1 MNTTKA
7 LGDRG
12 EAAAAQYLR
21 KRGCQ
26 LLASQWRC
34 RYGELDLVARD
45 RDGTICFVEVK
56 LRSGS
61 FAGLP
66 REAVDRRKRN
76 GSGPQRPAISVSTT
90 WTLPPGSMW
99 RRFIRMGFT
108 APSGWNIWKMRFEK
122 QSEGESDMKY
132 YSTRD
137 AAVRMD
143 AAEAIKMG
151 LSRDGGLLT
160 PCEIPQ
166 IDRAF
171 LESLVNVRYQERAA
185 KVMGLYLTDY
195 TYEELSGFA
204 ENAYGPEKF
213 DCDAVA
219 PVRTVDETT
228 HCLELWH
235 GPTSAFKD
243 MALQMLPQL
252 LSAALRKTGE
262 SKTVCILV
270 ATSGDTGKAAM
281 EGFADVPQTKILVF
295 YPKDGVSKVQE
306 TQMVTQDGA
315 NVGVCAVEGNFDD
328 AQAGVKRIFS
338 DEAIRA
344 TLADRGYFLSSA
356 NSINWGRIL
365 PQVVYYISAYCD
377 LVRDGKLS
385 MGDKVNFCVPTGNFG
400 DILAAYY
407 AKRMGLPVG
416 KLICASNCNDVLTDF
431 LRTGVYDK
439 NRPFHT
445 TMSPSM
451 DILVSSNLERLL
463 FDLSGENDAE
473 VKGYMDAL
481 AKTGKY
487 EVSDAIKAALA
498 DQFWGGFC
506 GEAGTSAAIAKY
518 YKENGYLIDTHTAV
532 AANVMEQYRKATGD
546 KTVTVFVSTASPYKF
561 CDHVLRAIGET
572 PAGDGV
578 ELLDQLHETTGTAIP
593 RRLAA
598 LKGKAR
604 RFDLTCEKP
613 GMDSVV
619 LEFLK

>member
-1 MNTTKA
+1 
-7 LGDRG
+7 
-12 EAAAAQYLR
+12 
-21 KRGCQ
+21 
-26 LLASQWRC
+26 
-34 RYGELDLVARD
+34 
-45 RDGTICFVEVK
+45 
-56 LRSGS
+56 
-61 FAGLP
+61 
-66 REAVDRRKRN
+66 
-76 GSGPQRPAISVSTT
+76 
-90 WTLPPGSMW
+90 
-99 RRFIRMGFT
+99 MGFT

-160 PCEIPQ
+160 PCGIPQ

-377 LVRDGKLS
+377 LVRDRQVRSVRRHQGGS
-385 MGDKVNFCVPTGNFG
+385 GG
-400 DILAAYY
+400 
-407 AKRMGLPVG
+407 PVLG
-416 KLICASNCNDVLTDF
+416 
-431 LRTGVYDK
+431 
-439 NRPFHT
+439 
-445 TMSPSM
+445 
-451 DILVSSNLERLL
+451 RLL
-463 FDLSGENDAE
+463 RRGGHLRCHRQVLQGER
-473 VKGYMDAL
+473 
-481 AKTGKY
+481 
-487 EVSDAIKAALA
+487 VSDRYPHRRGR
-498 DQFWGGFC
+498 QRH
-506 GEAGTSAAIAKY
+506 GTVPQ
-518 YKENGYLIDTHTAV
+518 GHRRQD
-532 AANVMEQYRKATGD
+532 
-546 KTVTVFVSTASPYKF
+546 
-561 CDHVLRAIGET
+561 
-572 PAGDGV
+572 GDGV
-578 ELLDQLHETTGTAIP
+578 RLHRLPLQVLRP
-593 RRLAA
+593 RAA
-598 LKGKAR
+598 GHRGDPGGR
-604 RFDLTCEKP
+604 RRGAAGP
-613 GMDSVV
+613 AA
-619 LEFLK
+619 

>member
-1 MNTTKA
+1 
-7 LGDRG
+7 
-12 EAAAAQYLR
+12 
-21 KRGCQ
+21 
-26 LLASQWRC
+26 
-34 RYGELDLVARD
+34 
-45 RDGTICFVEVK
+45 
-56 LRSGS
+56 
-61 FAGLP
+61 
-66 REAVDRRKRN
+66 
-76 GSGPQRPAISVSTT
+76 
-90 WTLPPGSMW
+90 
-99 RRFIRMGFT
+99 
-108 APSGWNIWKMRFEK
+108 
-122 QSEGESDMKY
+122 MKY
-132 YSTRD
+132 LSTRD
-137 AAVRMD
+137 RSVRLD
-143 AAEAIKMG
+143 AAEAIEMG

-166 IDRAF
+166 IDEAF
-171 LESLVNVRYQERAA
+171 LNSLVHVRYQERAA
-185 KVMGLYLTDY
+185 KVMALYLTDY
-195 TYEELSGFA
+195 TEAELLTFA

-213 DCDAVA
+213 DTDAVA
-219 PVRTVDETT
+219 PVRTLDETT

-262 SKTVCILV
+262 DKTVCILV

-281 EGFADVPQTKILVF
+281 EGFADVPQTKIMVF
-295 YPKDGVSKVQE
+295 YPKDGVSRVQE
-306 TQMVTQDGA
+306 TQMVTQDGE
-315 NVGVCAVEGNFDD
+315 NVGVCAVVGNFDD

-338 DEAIRA
+338 DAAIRE
-344 TLADRGYFLSSA
+344 TLAQRGYFLSSA

-377 LVRDGKLS
+377 LVRDGRIV

-431 LRTGVYDK
+431 LRTGVYDR

-451 DILVSSNLERLL
+451 DILISSNLERLL

-473 VKGYMDAL
+473 VRRYMDAL
-481 AKTGKY
+481 AQSGRY
-487 EVSDAIKAALA
+487 EVSDAIKKALA
-498 DQFWGGFC
+498 EQYWGGFC
-506 GEAGTSAAIAKY
+506 DEAGTTAAIAKY
-518 YKENGYLIDTHTAV
+518 YKDYGYLIDTHTAV
-532 AANVMEQYRKATGD
+532 AASVMEQYRAASGD
-546 KTVTVFVSTASPYKF
+546 KTPTVFVSTASPYKF
-561 CDHVLRAIGET
+561 CDSVLTAIGQT

-578 ELLDQLHETTGTAIP
+578 ELLDQLHDVTGTAVP

-619 LEFLK
+619 LDFLK

>member
-1 MNTTKA
+1 
-7 LGDRG
+7 
-12 EAAAAQYLR
+12 
-21 KRGCQ
+21 
-26 LLASQWRC
+26 
-34 RYGELDLVARD
+34 
-45 RDGTICFVEVK
+45 
-56 LRSGS
+56 
-61 FAGLP
+61 
-66 REAVDRRKRN
+66 
-76 GSGPQRPAISVSTT
+76 
-90 WTLPPGSMW
+90 
-99 RRFIRMGFT
+99 
-108 APSGWNIWKMRFEK
+108 
-122 QSEGESDMKY
+122 MKY

-137 AAVRMD
+137 KAARMES
-143 AAEAIKMG
+143 AEAIKMG

-160 PCEIPQ
+160 PESIPQ
-166 IDRAF
+166 IDEAF
-171 LESLVNVRYQERAA
+171 LNGLVNARYQERAA

-195 TYEELSGFA
+195 TYEELLGFA
-204 ENAYGPEKF
+204 ENAYGPDKF
-213 DCDAVA
+213 DTSAVA
-219 PVRTVDETT
+219 PVHKVDDST

-262 SKTVCILV
+262 DKTVCILV

-281 EGFADVPQTKILVF
+281 EGFADVPQTKIMVF

-315 NVGVCAVEGNFDD
+315 NVGVCAVVGNFDD

-338 DEAIRA
+338 DEKMRA

-377 LVRDGKLS
+377 LLRDGEIK

-431 LRTGVYDK
+431 LRTGVYDR

-451 DILVSSNLERLL
+451 DILVSSNLEGLL

-473 VKGYMDAL
+473 VRGYMEAL
-481 AKTGKY
+481 AKDGKY
-487 EVSDAIKAALA
+487 EVSDAIKARLA
-498 DQFWGGFC
+498 EEYWGGFC
-506 GEAGTSAAIAKY
+506 DEDGTAATIAEDYEEK
-518 YKENGYLIDTHTAV
+518 GYLIDTHTAV
-532 AANVMEQYRKATGD
+532 AANVMAQYRKATGD
-546 KTVTVFVSTASPYKF
+546 ETVTVFVSTASPYKF
-561 CDHVLRAIGET
+561 CNHVLTAIGET

-578 ELLDQLHETTGTAIP
+578 ELLDQLSSVSGVTVP

-598 LKGKAR
+598 LKGKER
-604 RFDLTCEKP
+604 RFDMTAEKQN
-613 GMDSVV
+613 MDNVV
-619 LEFLK
+619 LDFLKK

>member
-1 MNTTKA
+1 MQYISTRDKNTT
-7 LGDRG
+7 
-12 EAAAAQYLR
+12 Y
-21 KRGCQ
+21 
-26 LLASQWRC
+26 LASQ
-34 RYGELDLVARD
+34 A
-45 RDGTICFVEVK
+45 I
-56 LRSGS
+56 
-61 FAGLP
+61 AQGL
-66 REAVDRRKRN
+66 
-76 GSGPQRPAISVSTT
+76 
-90 WTLPPGSMW
+90 
-99 RRFIRMGFT
+99 
-108 APSGWNIWKMRFEK
+108 AP
-122 QSEGESDMKY
+122 
-132 YSTRD
+132 
-137 AAVRMD
+137 
-143 AAEAIKMG
+143 
-151 LSRDGGLLT
+151 DGGLMTPAYLPKLPGKSLSDLKEMSYQQRAVYIMKLFLDEFSVKELT
-160 PCEIPQ
+160 E
-166 IDRAF
+166 F
-171 LESLVNVRYQERAA
+171 AA
-185 KVMGLYLTDY
+185 
-195 TYEELSGFA
+195 A
-204 ENAYGPEKF
+204 AYGPEKF
-213 DCDAVA
+213 DTPAVA
-219 PVRTVDETT
+219 PVRALDDGTF
-228 HCLELWH
+228 CLELWH
-235 GPTSAFKD
+235 GPTCAFKD

>member
-1 MNTTKA
+1 
-7 LGDRG
+7 
-12 EAAAAQYLR
+12 
-21 KRGCQ
+21 
-26 LLASQWRC
+26 
-34 RYGELDLVARD
+34 
-45 RDGTICFVEVK
+45 
-56 LRSGS
+56 
-61 FAGLP
+61 
-66 REAVDRRKRN
+66 
-76 GSGPQRPAISVSTT
+76 
-90 WTLPPGSMW
+90 
-99 RRFIRMGFT
+99 
-108 APSGWNIWKMRFEK
+108 
-122 QSEGESDMKY
+122 MKY

-431 LRTGVYDK
+431 LRTGIYDR

-445 TMSPSM
+445 TISPSM
-451 DILVSSNLERLL
+451 DILISSNLERLL

-473 VKGYMDAL
+473 IRMYMDAL
-481 AKTGKY
+481 GSAGRY
-487 EVSDAIKAALA
+487 QVSDNIKAKLDDA
-498 DQFWGGFC
+498 FWGGC
-506 GEAGTSAAIAKY
+506 CSEEETEKTIRRY
-518 YKENGYLIDTHTAV
+518 WQDHNYLIDPHTAV
-532 AANVMEQYRKATGD
+532 AAEVLAQYRVASGD
-546 KTVTVFVSTASPYKF
+546 ETPAVVVSTASPYKF
-561 CDHVLRAIGET
+561 CGSVLTAIGET
-572 PAGDGV
+572 PCGDGL
-578 ELLDQLHETTGTAIP
+578 ELLDQLHAVSGVP
-593 RRLAA
+593 VPCRLAE
-598 LKGKAR
+598 LKRKSR
-604 RFDLTCEKP
+604 RFDKTVEKQA
-613 GMDSVV
+613 MEQAV
-619 LEFLK
+619 LDFLK

>member
-1 MNTTKA
+1 M
-7 LGDRG
+7 
-12 EAAAAQYLR
+12 
-21 KRGCQ
+21 
-26 LLASQWRC
+26 
-34 RYGELDLVARD
+34 
-45 RDGTICFVEVK
+45 
-56 LRSGS
+56 
-61 FAGLP
+61 GL
-66 REAVDRRKRN
+66 
-76 GSGPQRPAISVSTT
+76 
-90 WTLPPGSMW
+90 
-99 RRFIRMGFT
+99 T

-166 IDRAF
+166 IDRGF
-171 LESLVNVRYQERAA
+171 LQSLVHVRYQERAA

-195 TYEELSGFA
+195 TYEELSAFS

-213 DCDAVA
+213 DTDAVA

-262 SKTVCILV
+262 AKTVCILV

-377 LVRDGKLS
+377 LVRDGKLT

-506 GEAGTSAAIAKY
+506 DEAGTSAAIAKY

-532 AANVMEQYRKATGD
+532 AASVMEQYRKATGD
-546 KTVTVFVSTASPYKF
+546 ETVTVFVSTASPYKF

-613 GMDSVV
+613 GMDGVV